1 MTEPKIPFRQTDLK
15 HLWHPFTQM
24 QEWEIEDFPTIV
36 RGEGVYLI
44 DEAGKRYID
53 GVSSLWCNVHGHNH
67 PRITQA
73 IQRQTAKLDH
83 STLLGLTHPP
93 AIHLAKMLANIA
105 PEGLTRVFFSES
117 GASAVEI
124 ALKIAFQ
131 YQVQRTP
138 PRPEKNKFIALKE
151 AYHGDTIGAVSVG
164 GINLFHETYKPLL
177 FDTIRLDS
185 PNVHKQTVDTDLEE
199 AELHII
205 RKMEEAI
212 RQHADEAAAFI
223 IEPLIQGAGGM
234 ITAPKG
240 YLQKASR
247 ICQECDV
254 LLIADEVA
262 TGFGRTGKMWACE
275 HEGVTP
281 DLMAIAKGIT
291 GGVLPLAATLA
302 KENIYEAFLG
312 NYGSLRTFFHGH
324 TYTGNPIACAAA
336 IANLEIF
343 EEEKTLEKLQG
354 KINLLIEGL
363 DQMRSQPHVGDIRQ
377 CGFMVGI
384 EMIENKK
391 TKAPYP
397 FEQRIGHQITL
408 EARKRG
414 LVIRPLGDVVV
425 LMPPLTTPDEVLREI
440 LRTTHESI
448 NAVVG
453 NK

>member
-1 MTEPKIPFRQTDLK
+1 M
-15 HLWHPFTQM
+15 
-24 QEWEIEDFPTIV
+24 
-36 RGEGVYLI
+36 
-44 DEAGKRYID
+44 
-53 GVSSLWCNVHGHNH
+53 
-67 PRITQA
+67 
-73 IQRQTAKLDH
+73 
-83 STLLGLTHPP
+83 
-93 AIHLAKMLANIA
+93 
-105 PEGLTRVFFSES
+105 
-117 GASAVEI
+117 
-124 ALKIAFQ
+124 
-131 YQVQRTP
+131 
-138 PRPEKNKFIALKE
+138 
-151 AYHGDTIGAVSVG
+151 
-164 GINLFHETYKPLL
+164 
-177 FDTIRLDS
+177 
-185 PNVHKQTVDTDLEE
+185 
-199 AELHII
+199 
-205 RKMEEAI
+205 
-212 RQHADEAAAFI
+212 
-223 IEPLIQGAGGM
+223 
-234 ITAPKG
+234 
-240 YLQKASR
+240 
-247 ICQECDV
+247 
-254 LLIADEVA
+254 
-262 TGFGRTGKMWACE
+262 
-275 HEGVTP
+275 
-281 DLMAIAKGIT
+281 
-291 GGVLPLAATLA
+291 A

-397 FEQRIGHQITL
+397 FEQRIGQQITL

>member
-1 MTEPKIPFRQTDLK
+1 
-15 HLWHPFTQM
+15 M

-414 LVIRPLGDVVV
+414 LVISTLGDVVV